1 MSSPVIHLNGTQ
13 LPWDLASQLL
23 SVTVDRGLRR
33 PSRAEIS
40 FADDGFTLL
49 ESKASSFAPGTA
61 LSVAFLDSGS
71 PCTVFTGTVTG
82 LRVTCP
88 NAGDHRAALTLLAED
103 AGHALG
109 AVQQVVTTANADLAD
124 VLRSTLTSYGRSSA
138 TIDGLPSGQRDTV
151 LVASSPLDLL
161 EQVCDRYGVEWWV
174 DPVTGAL
181 NVAPLPASPSA
192 VSLTLGEDLASLE
205 FETGGTTTGT
215 VSMRGWNPAAKQEL
229 TAEYAASAASPA
241 APALLR
247 GSSAFG
253 RADPGRRY
261 ELRAP
266 SSVDAQDVTAQA
278 GALGQRAAR
287 SGTRLIAT
295 AFGLVPALNPRDD
308 LVLNGAG
315 PLSGHHPVTAVRH
328 EWGERVVTWITA
340 GGREAPAA
348 RGSMSSGAGSSGA
361 AGSGAAAFPVESPT
375 GPGGAGLLL
384 PGLITD
390 IKDPQGWGRVKVK
403 LPTFGSDVQT
413 GWARTL
419 LPAAGP
425 KRGFVVPHRVDDEVV
440 VGFEEGDLQ
449 RPIVLGA
456 VHNGKDAPPSGTAGR
471 NQDLAAGLT
480 TADGHHIVLT
490 DGSDSSSG
498 LSLKHA
504 KGHQI
509 LITGDQVLVQA
520 QWGTPLKL
528 QAGEASIVLD
538 AEGNVQIK
546 GIQVTITGQSKA
558 AVKAPEISVAA
569 ETTLALQ
576 GTGGTT
582 IKGATVEIKADAMA
596 SVKGATVAI
605 N

>member
-13 LPWDLASQLL
+13 LPWDLASRLL

-33 PSRAEIS
+33 PSRAEIIFS
-40 FADDGFTLL
+40 DDGFTLL
-49 ESKASSFAPGTA
+49 EGKASSFAPGTA
-61 LSVAFLDSGS
+61 LSVAFLDSGT
-71 PCTVFTGTVTG
+71 PRTVFTGTVTG
-82 LRVTCP
+82 LRVACP

-103 AGHALG
+103 VGYGLG
-109 AVQQVVTTANADLAD
+109 AVQQVVSTANSDLAD
-124 VLRSTLTSYGRSSA
+124 VLRSVLSRYGRSSV

-151 LVASSPLDLL
+151 LTASSPLDLL

-174 DPVTGAL
+174 DPATGAL
-181 NVAPLPASPSA
+181 NVAALPTSPA
-192 VSLTLGEDLASLE
+192 EVHLTLGDDLASLD

-215 VSMRGWNPAAKQEL
+215 VSMRGWNPAAKEEL
-229 TAEYAASAASPA
+229 TAEHAASAAASN
-241 APALLR
+241 APALLQ

-253 RADPGRRY
+253 RADTGRRY
-261 ELRAP
+261 EIRAA

-287 SGTRLIAT
+287 SGTRLTAA
-295 AFGLVPALNPRDD
+295 AFGLVPGLNPRDN
-308 LVLNGAG
+308 LVLAGAG
-315 PLSGHHPVTAVRH
+315 PLSGSHPVTAVRH

-340 GGREAPAA
+340 GARESAGPQ
-348 RGSMSSGAGSSGA
+348 GPVPSGATGG
-361 AGSGAAAFPVESPT
+361 GGAAFPATSTSAT
-375 GPGGAGLLL
+375 GGLGLLL

-403 LPTFGSDVQT
+403 LPTLGSDVQS

-425 KRGFVVPHRVDDEVV
+425 DRGFVVPHRVNDEVV

-456 VHNGKDAPPSGTAGR
+456 VHNGQDAPPSGTAGR
-471 NQDLAAGLT
+471 DQDLSAGLT

-490 DGSDSSSG
+490 DAGSSASAG

-504 KGHQI
+504 DGHQI
-509 LITGDQVLVQA
+509 LITGDQVLLQA
-520 QWGTPLKL
+520 QAGTPLKL
-528 QAGEASIVLD
+528 QAGQASIVLD
-538 AEGNVQIK
+538 AMGSVQIK
-546 GIQVTITGQSKA
+546 GIDVTISGQSLA
-558 AVKAPEISVAA
+558 SVKAPQVSVTA

-576 GTGGTT
+576 GTASTT
-582 IKGATVEIKADAMA
+582 VKGATIEINADAMA
-596 SVKGATVAI
+596 TVKGATVAI